1 MEREIRF
8 FDTTLRDG
16 EQTPGVHFDADTKV
30 TLARRLE
37 DFGAAVVEAGFP
49 ASSPG
54 DAEAVRRVAQALE
67 RAEVAAL
74 ARCRAGDID
83 AAAEALA
90 PARRPVVHV
99 VLGVSDIHLAKKLRM
114 SRAAAVRA
122 IAESVTRAR
131 RRVERVQF
139 SAEDASRADPVF
151 LRQCAQAAA
160 DAGASRV
167 NLPDTVG
174 CALPEEYGAMIA
186 DVAAF
191 LDRSVVVSAHC
202 HNDLGLATANTLA
215 AVRAGARQVE
225 GCVNGLGERAGNAAV
240 EEVAAAL
247 RLKRIAATGIRLEQA
262 AELSRLVAEAAGVP
276 VQPNRALVGANA
288 FTHSSGIHQD
298 GLLKDPET
306 YEFVSPA
313 LVGAPGHRFVITA
326 RSGRAA
332 AAREAARAGVN
343 VAPGD
348 VDRVYRAVLQ
358 AADARGGAVPPEEI
372 ARIAAGA

>member
-16 EQTPGVHFDADTKV
+16 EQTPGVHFDAETKV

-37 DFGAAVVEAGFP
+37 DFGAAGIEAGFP

-54 DAEAVRRVAQALE
+54 DAEAVRRVAEALE

-90 PARRPVVHV
+90 PARRPVVHI
-99 VLGVSDIHLAKKLRM
+99 VLGVSDIHLEKKLRM

-191 LDRSVVVSAHC
+191 LDRSVIVSAHC

-240 EEVAAAL
+240 EEVTAAL

-332 AAREAARAGVN
+332 VAREAARAGVN

-348 VDRVYRAVLQ
+348 VDRVYRAVLR
-358 AADARGGAVPPEEI
+358 AADARGGAVDPEEI
-372 ARIAAGA
+372 ARIAAGV

>member
-16 EQTPGVHFDADTKV
+16 EQTPGVHFDAETKV

-54 DAEAVRRVAQALE
+54 DAEAVRRVAEALE

-74 ARCRAGDID
+74 ARCHAGDID

-122 IAESVTRAR
+122 IAESVARAR
-131 RRVERVQF
+131 RCVERVQF

-160 DAGASRV
+160 DAGASRI

-191 LDRSVVVSAHC
+191 LDRSAVVSAHC

-262 AELSRLVAEAAGVP
+262 ADISRLVAEAAGVP

-306 YEFVSPA
+306 YEFVPPA
-313 LVGAPGHRFVITA
+313 LVGVPGHRFVITA

-332 AAREAARAGVN
+332 VAREAARAGVPM
-343 VAPGD
+343 APGD
-348 VDRVYRAVLQ
+348 VDRVYRAVLR
-358 AADARGGAVPPEEI
+358 AADARGGAVDPEEI